1 MQQKEKE
8 IKNSEDVESFSF
20 TYSAKEQEEIMK
32 IRQKYQPEEENKMDQ
47 LRRMDASVTKKASVV
62 SILLGTLG
70 TLVLGTGM
78 SIIMT
83 EFGSFLRVSETVRL
97 VFGIILGSA
106 GLVIL
111 GLACP
116 LYYHMVKKER
126 EKIAPEILKL
136 TEELMK

>member
-1 MQQKEKE
+1 MQQKETEK
-8 IKNSEDVESFSF
+8 KQNDGGFSF
-20 TYSAKEQEEIMK
+20 TYSAKEQEEIRK
-32 IRQKYQPEEENKMDQ
+32 IRQKYQPQEEDKMVQ

-62 SILLGTLG
+62 SILFGTLG

-78 SIIMT
+78 SVIMT
-83 EFGSFLRVSETVRL
+83 EFGDILGVSETVRL